1 MTSTVRLLNWSP
13 GLKKVSL
20 TKLIRQAANMPLD
33 AAHDAVN
40 RLLAGNV
47 VDITVPTEA
56 CARQLAHEIRAMG
69 AEAECVE
76 IQVPAPS

>member
-1 MTSTVRLLNWSP
+1 MSSTVRLLNWSP
-13 GLKKVSL
+13 GLKKVRL
-20 TKLIRQAANMPLD
+20 TKLIRQAANIPLD

-47 VDITVPTEA
+47 VDIMVPTEER
-56 CARQLAHEIRAMG
+56 ARQLAHEIRALG
-69 AEAECVE
+69 AEAEYIE